1 MDYLLIG
8 IVLFV
13 LFFSLRTNYKISNFE
28 EMLKRMNHQN
38 KVEEKNNVSKIIA
51 KIDSLEKRTVV
62 LQKLQHDYQESN
74 DLTSTKNLTVL
85 RKELSSIKND
95 IDLIKTIYLKT
106 SPNNGEQEVKTTKEI
121 SETAE
126 LFETEP
132 HLKKISPPENKTNE
146 DFHVKVKEKLE
157 NMNGDEIWILRQLL
171 SQEPLMWQNVVE
183 MHDDI
188 SMPQFQIPKLSR
200 KFIIDG
206 LPVVMIKNAGDKMR
220 VKWGDGL
227 TEDKIGIIKNEIR
240 GDW

>member
-132 HLKKISPPENKTNE
+132 HLKKISAPENKTNE

-206 LPVVMIKNAGDKMR
+206 LPVLMIKNAGDKML